1 MHRRTAFLGAAAALA
16 SRALLGAAAVAQAPG
31 FYRFRV
37 GGCRIGP
44 SSPAW
49 IG

>member
-16 SRALLGAAAVAQAPG
+16 PPALLGAAPVAQAPG
-31 FYRFRV
+31 FYRFRL
-37 GGCRIGP
+37 GGFLIGP
-44 SSPAW
+44 SSPTW